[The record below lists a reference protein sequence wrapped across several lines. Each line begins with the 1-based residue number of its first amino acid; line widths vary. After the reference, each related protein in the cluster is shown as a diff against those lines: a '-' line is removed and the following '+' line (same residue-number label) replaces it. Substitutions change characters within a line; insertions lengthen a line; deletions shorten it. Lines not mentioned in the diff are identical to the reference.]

1 MTMFTLV
8 QLEYITALDTYR
20 HFATAA
26 EKCFVTQPTLSMQIK
41 KMEDYLGVMIFDRSK
56 QPVVPTDIGSIIINQ
71 AREILKES
79 QKIPQMISLFQNE
92 IEGEL
97 KIGIIPTLAPYLLP
111 FFISDFRKKYPKV
124 QIKIKELLTDEIVKN
139 LEKDILDVGVLVTP
153 LHNEHILERTLFY
166 EEIKVYTHID
176 HPLASEEKISVDKIS
191 SPEIWLLKEGH
202 CFHNQVINICDF
214 QEKNGQHL
222 PFDYQ
227 SNSLETL
234 KKLVDLEGGFTL
246 LPELAAQDLP
256 VEHQNQLKQIAD
268 FAPLREVSLVYAR
281 NFVKPILIEKLYQ
294 NIVDKIPNNMKNQ
307 ERGKV
312 VEWK

>member
-1 MTMFTLV
+1 MFTLV

-41 KMEDYLGVMIFDRSK
+41 KMEEYLGIMIFDRSK

-97 KIGIIPTLAPYLLP
+97 KIGVIPTLAPYLLP

-124 QIKIKELLTDEIVKN
+124 QIKIKELLTEEIIKY
-139 LEKDILDVGVLVTP
+139 LEKDLLDVGLLVTP
-153 LHNEHILERTLFY
+153 LNNEHILERPLFY
-166 EEIKVYTHID
+166 EEIKVYTNTN
-176 HPLASEEKISVDKIS
+176 HPLATEENVSIDKIS

-202 CFHNQVINICDF
+202 CFHNQVVNICDF
-214 QEKNGQHL
+214 QDKNGHHL

-256 VEHQNQLKQIAD
+256 IEQHNQLKKITD
-268 FAPLREVSLVYAR
+268 FTPLREISLVYAR
-281 NFVKPILIEKLYQ
+281 NFVKPVLIEKLFQ
-294 NIVDKIPNNMKNQ
+294 NIAEKIPNTMKAKD
-307 ERGKV
+307 RGKI